1 MGVEVLAFLVRRLA
15 YLHLMTEQQTEG
27 LRAVQSAGRWRL
39 DGAGPADLQ
48 VINEF
53 LGYVADR
60 GY

>member
-1 MGVEVLAFLVRRLA
+1 MVRLLA
-15 YLHLMTEQQTEG
+15 YLHLMAEQRAEG
-27 LRAVQSAGRWRL
+27 LRAVQRDGRWRL